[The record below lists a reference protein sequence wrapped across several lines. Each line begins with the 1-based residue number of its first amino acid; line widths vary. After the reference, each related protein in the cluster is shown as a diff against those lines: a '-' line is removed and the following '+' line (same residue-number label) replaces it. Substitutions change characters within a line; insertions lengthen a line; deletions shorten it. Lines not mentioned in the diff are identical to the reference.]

1 MGMTETTGI
10 VKYQPPIGSGAMAL
24 EQYAVPELTESKHDL
39 TIALGIK
46 SRLSEAG
53 FGFDQRPWLVSPG
66 TCHFPAQVADQI
78 NYRAWLFGLYLP
90 IAEGILNEKF
100 GGPPTKLWGLPYREK
115 SHGATII
122 RFDDILMPN
131 GQLLATEAEG
141 WSSGQGQIIAMSNL
155 YRLVAGKDGLSTPFG
170 GIDLAAVKTFKESFG
185 EGARIAVVLPKAE
198 VYGLN
203 FLEQD
208 FKLFCHYCR
217 QLGLDISVE
226 SIADLEIE
234 AYDVLYPFFPPTG
247 YADYGTTL
255 GKGKAILKAW
265 VDGKVELFPEPSW
278 LQTKLITTAMFE
290 LQNSQFFPDAGLLF
304 PWSWPLDKHNQPNIN
319 WSENTWVAKPL
330 FGTDCS
336 GLVFSSEMGPN
347 EWQDFVDQKLQSFKS
362 DQPYP
367 LQFGEVNKHG
377 RTGANVELDFGNY
390 FIQPEL
396 PHANFKVKYLNPSG
410 SGIRQKDGFGA
421 RICSTVFIDNKRHVE
436 VGDVDVT
443 LRKNIRVHGA
453 TDSVVTLATFG

>member
-1 MGMTETTGI
+1 MGELI
-10 VKYQPPIGSGAMAL
+10 ESKQDLAIAL
-24 EQYAVPELTESKHDL
+24 E
-39 TIALGIK
+39 IK
-46 SRLSEAG
+46 NRLSEAG

-66 TCHFPAQVADQI
+66 TCHFPE
-78 NYRAWLFGLYLP
+78 N
-90 IAEGILNEKF
+90 IAEKILNDKY
-100 GGPPTKLWGLPYREK
+100 GGPPPKLWGLPYREK
-115 SHGATII
+115 PHGATIV

-155 YRLVAGKDGLSTPFG
+155 YRLIAGKDGLSTPFG
-170 GIDLAAVKTFKESFG
+170 GIDLAAVRALKESFG
-185 EGARIAVVLPKAE
+185 GGARIAVVLPKAE

-208 FKLFCHYCR
+208 FKLFCDYCR
-217 QLGLDISVE
+217 QLGLDISIT
-226 SIADLEIE
+226 SISGLKIADF
-234 AYDVLYPFFPPTG
+234 DVLYPFFPPTG
-247 YADYGTTL
+247 YADEDTTL
-255 GKGKAILKAW
+255 GRGKEILEAW
-265 VDGKVELFPEPSW
+265 ADGQVELFPEPSW
-278 LQTKLITTAMFE
+278 LQSKLISTVMFDP
-290 LQNSQFFPDAGLLF
+290 QFSQFFPDAGLLF
-304 PWSWPLDKHNQPNIN
+304 PWSWPLD
-319 WSENTWVAKPL
+319 ENNPPPVDLSQGSWVAKPL

-336 GLVFSSEMGPN
+336 GLVFSSEMSLN
-347 EWQDFVDQKLQSFKS
+347 EWQGFVGQKQRSFKP

-367 LQFGEVNKHG
+367 FQFGEVNKHG
-377 RTGANVELDFGNY
+377 RIGANVELDFDNY

-421 RICSTVFIDNKRHVE
+421 RICSTVFIDNKGKTE